1 LEEFNRLSLRDVTNE
16 ELTQDVVTPMKPATQ
31 TILFPTDYSGMN
43 EAALR
48 QAIELARSASARL
61 LVLHVVP
68 PDFPYVGV
76 EPPGADQTK
85 SIEGFRLSSVVESA
99 GGANGVQCEHRVMM
113 GDPIT
118 EILEVAKREAA
129 SLIVMSTTGRT
140 GLRRLLMGSVA
151 EAVLR
156 KAPCPVLTL
165 SAGSEA
171 TSTPAAVVTTHPAPA
186 AEPVPAKERPQT
198 RELPA
203 DAYASNPA
211 LSLVARAVS
220 ARATDIHID
229 PLDSEYQVRWRIDG
243 CLRHVC
249 RLDQS
254 VGKALVTQFK
264 VIGNLDIADPF
275 HGQEGRLRLPTALA
289 AYEARVTA
297 TPVSGGEAVSIR
309 LLDRDRLVRPLEELG
324 LSPASLALV
333 RQMLQLGAGLI
344 IATGPSGSGK
354 TTTAYSMLHAI
365 DDGSR
370 NIVSIEDPV
379 EYRIPGF
386 RQISVDP
393 RHDVSMT
400 SGLRSLLRLDP
411 DVVLL
416 GEVRDPEAAE
426 IAMRAASS
434 GKYVFTTFHTRD
446 AASMVTAFRDLRI
459 DNRSLAG
466 NLTGIVSQRLVRRV
480 CRECCRQ
487 EAPAES
493 ELRWF
498 TDNGVSPPATVCRA
512 VGCAHCQQTGYLDR
526 IGVFEV
532 VLPTNALVDKI
543 VQGTPENELRTAI
556 RAAGTPSLLA
566 DVLMKVRDGVTTLE
580 EVGKMTWLEPS

>member
-1 LEEFNRLSLRDVTNE
+1 
-16 ELTQDVVTPMKPATQ
+16 MKPAAA

-43 EAALR
+43 EVALR
-48 QAIELARSASARL
+48 HAIELARSSSARL

-85 SIEGFRLSSVVESA
+85 SLEGFRLSSVVESA
-99 GGANGVQCEHRVMM
+99 AGTNGVQCEHRVMM
-113 GDPIT
+113 GDPIA
-118 EILEVAKREAA
+118 EILDVATREHA

-140 GLRRLLMGSVA
+140 GLRRLMMGSVA

-156 KAPCPVLTL
+156 RARCPVLTL
-165 SAGSEA
+165 APNSEA
-171 TSTPAAVVTTHPAPA
+171 PASTPAAVINLPPTPAPEQA
-186 AEPVPAKERPQT
+186 PAKEAPPA
-198 RELPA
+198 REVSLDPG
-203 DAYASNPA
+203 YASNPA
-211 LSLVARAVS
+211 LSLVARAIS
-220 ARATDIHID
+220 ARATDIHVD
-229 PLDSEYQVRWRIDG
+229 PADDEYQVRWRVDG
-243 CLRHVC
+243 CLRNVC
-249 RLDQS
+249 RLDQN
-254 VGKALVTQFK
+254 VGRALVSQFK

-275 HGQEGRLRLPTALA
+275 HGQEGRLRLPPALA

-297 TPVSGGEAVSIR
+297 MPVAGGEAVSLR
-309 LLDRDRLVRPLEELG
+309 LLDRDRLVRPLEDLG
-324 LSPASLALV
+324 LSPASLGLV
-333 RQMLQLGAGLI
+333 RQMLKRGAGLI
-344 IATGPSGSGK
+344 IVTGPSGSGK
-354 TTTAYSMLHAI
+354 TTTAYSMLHTI
-365 DDGSR
+365 DGGSR

-386 RQISVDP
+386 RQINVDP
-393 RHDVSMT
+393 RHDVTMT

-434 GKYVFTTFHTRD
+434 GKHVFTTFHTRD
-446 AASMVTAFRDLRI
+446 VASMVTAFRDLGI

-466 NLTGIVSQRLVRRV
+466 NLTGILSQRLVRRV

-487 EAPAES
+487 EAPQES

-498 TDNGVSPPATVCRA
+498 TENGVSPPATVCRA

-526 IGVFEV
+526 VGVFEV
-532 VLPTNALVDKI
+532 VLPSDTLVDKI
-543 VQGTPENELRTAI
+543 VQGMPENELRGAI
-556 RAAGTPSLLA
+556 RAAGTQSLLT
-566 DVLMKVRDGVTTLE
+566 DVLTKVRDGITTLD
-580 EVGKMTWLEPS
+580 EVGKMTWLEPA

>member
-1 LEEFNRLSLRDVTNE
+1 
-16 ELTQDVVTPMKPATQ
+16 MKPAT
-31 TILFPTDYSGMN
+31 TILFPTDYSGTN
-43 EAALR
+43 ETALQ
-48 QAIELARSASARL
+48 QAIELARSSSARL

-76 EPPGADQTK
+76 EPPVADQTK
-85 SIEGFRLSSVVESA
+85 SFEGFRLSSVVESA
-99 GGANGVQCEHRVMM
+99 GGTNGVQCEHRVMM

-118 EILEVAKREAA
+118 EILDVAKREAA

-165 SAGSEA
+165 SPGSEA
-171 TSTPAAVVTTHPAPA
+171 PASAPAAVVTARPSAA
-186 AEPVPAKERPQT
+186 AEQAPPKETPQA

-203 DAYASNPA
+203 DAAYASNPA
-211 LSLVARAVS
+211 FSLVARAVS
-220 ARATDIHID
+220 ARATDIHVD
-229 PLDSEYQVRWRIDG
+229 PLDSDYQVRWRIDG
-243 CLRHVC
+243 CLRNVC

-254 VGKALVTQFK
+254 VGRALVTQFK

-275 HGQEGRLRLPTALA
+275 HGQEGRLHLPSALA

-297 TPVSGGEAVSIR
+297 MPVAGGEAVSIR

-324 LSPASLALV
+324 LSPASLVLV
-333 RQMLQLGAGLI
+333 RRMLQLGAGLI

-386 RQISVDP
+386 RQINVDP

-487 EAPAES
+487 EAPTES

-498 TDNGVSPPATVCRA
+498 ADNGVPPPATVSRA

-526 IGVFEV
+526 VGVFEV
-532 VLPTNALVDKI
+532 VLPTDALVDKI
-543 VQGTPENELRTAI
+543 VQGTPENELRAAI

-566 DVLMKVRDGVTTLE
+566 DVLTKVRDGVTTLE
-580 EVGKMTWLEPS
+580 EVGRMTWLEPS